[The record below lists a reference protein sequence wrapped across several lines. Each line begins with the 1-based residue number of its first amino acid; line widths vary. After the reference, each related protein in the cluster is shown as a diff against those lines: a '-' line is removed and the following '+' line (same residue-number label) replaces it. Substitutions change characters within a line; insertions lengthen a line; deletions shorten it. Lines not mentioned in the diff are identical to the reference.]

1 MTPEWMFSL
10 ASFTA
15 MAGWAVLAAGVAF
28 NNALLRDFLAGRLI
42 PALLAAA
49 YAVLIALFWAG
60 SDGGFGSLGDVSRL
74 FANPWLLLAG
84 WVHYLAFDLAIGAII
99 ARGTFDEGMPRLALI
114 PILPLTFLF
123 GPIGWLAFE
132 ALRVLVPRFQ
142 SKATA

>member
-1 MTPEWMFSL
+1 MTPEAMFTL
-10 ASFTA
+10 ASYTA
-15 MAGWAVLAAGVAF
+15 MAGWAALAVGVAF
-28 NNALLRDFLAGRLI
+28 NNALLRDIIAGRII
-42 PALLAAA
+42 PALLALA
-49 YAVLIALFWAG
+49 YAILIVRFWAG
-60 SDGGFGSLGDVSRL
+60 SDGGFDSLDNVARL

-99 ARGTFDEGMPRLALI
+99 ARRTFDERLPRLALI

-132 ALRVLVPRFQ
+132 ALRLVWPRLR

>member
-1 MTPEWMFSL
+1 MTPESLFSL

-15 MAGWAVLAAGVAF
+15 MAGWVLLAAGIAL
-28 NNALLRDFLAGRLI
+28 NNALLRDMLAGRVV

-49 YAVLIALFWAG
+49 YTVLIVLFWAG
-60 SDGGFGSLGDVSRL
+60 SDGGFDSLDNVARL

-99 ARGTFDEGMPRLALI
+99 ARRTFDEGLPRLVLI

-132 ALRVLVPRFQ
+132 ALRVLMRKSP

>member
-1 MTPEWMFSL
+1 MTPESMFSL
-10 ASFTA
+10 VSFTA

-28 NNALLRDFLAGRLI
+28 NNTLLRDLLAGRFF
-42 PALLAAA
+42 PALLALA
-49 YAVLIALFWAG
+49 YAGLIALFWTG
-60 SDGGFGSLGDVSRL
+60 SDGGFDSLDSVARL

-99 ARGTFDEGMPRLALI
+99 ARKTCDEGLPRLALI

-132 ALRVLVPRFQ
+132 VLRVLAPNLPSR
-142 SKATA
+142 AAA

>member
-1 MTPEWMFSL
+1 MTPAELFSL
-10 ASFTA
+10 MNYTA
-15 MAGWAVLAAGVAF
+15 LAGWAVLAAGIVL
-28 NNALLRDFLAGRLI
+28 NNALLRDSLAGRVV

-49 YAVLIALFWAG
+49 YTVLIVLFWAG
-60 SDGGFGSLGDVSRL
+60 SDGSYSSLDGVARL

-99 ARGTFDEGMPRLALI
+99 ARRTFDEGLPRLVLI

-123 GPIGWLAFE
+123 GPVGWLAFE
-132 ALRVLVPRFQ
+132 AIRVLARKSH